1 MSELE
6 SPFKASRPPLKI
18 VRSVLF
24 ALFMREMQTR
34 FGARRM
40 GFVWVVFE
48 PLGILA
54 IILIFHAALRTR
66 PMQGIDFAVF
76 LFSGI
81 VPIHMMRN
89 IAWRVSDAVQANQGL
104 FAYRQVMPFDTF
116 VARLIVELCTYS
128 CAYIIICIFLGIW
141 LQRDILIS
149 DPLAWIWYMMIGVL
163 LSFSLGIAFAMIGHA
178 VPNSAR
184 LCKMSFIPLYIT
196 SGVLFPI
203 WNLPQDKIA
212 IISLNP
218 YVGIIEGIRSAM
230 FANYPIPKSLG
241 VGYPIIFSVVLTFLS
256 MAIYR
261 KRRQALRAPK
271 V

>member
-6 SPFKASRPPLKI
+6 SPFKASRSSLKI
-18 VRSVLF
+18 VQSVLF

-54 IILIFHAALRTR
+54 IILIFHAALRTK
-66 PMQGIDFAVF
+66 PMQGIDFVMF

-104 FAYRQVMPFDTF
+104 FAYRQVMPFDAF

-128 CAYIIICIFLGIW
+128 CAYAIICFFLGFW
-141 LQRDILIS
+141 FQHDVLIS
-149 DPLAWIWYMMIGVL
+149 DPLAWIWYMAIGVL
-163 LSFSLGIAFAMIGHA
+163 LSFSLGIAYALIGH
-178 VPNSAR
+178 VLPNSAR

-203 WNLPQDKIA
+203 WNLPHDKVE

-230 FANYPIPKSLG
+230 FENYPVSKDLG
-241 VGYPIIFSVVLTFLS
+241 PGYSIAFAVVLTFIV
-256 MAIYR
+256 MVGY
-261 KRRQALRAPK
+261 RRQRQVLRAPK